1 MCNNAPATDSP
12 HHVVYV
18 LPVVEGDELECR
30 QHGPEEI
37 IEVGV
42 SMVRILAYLQ
52 AQVIRRT
59 MPETIWKTK

>member
-1 MCNNAPATDSP
+1 MSNNAPATNSP

-52 AQVIRRT
+52 AKVTRRT
-59 MPETIWKTK
+59 MPETTWKTK

>member
-1 MCNNAPATDSP
+1 MSNNAPATDSP

-52 AQVIRRT
+52 AQVIRRA

>member
-1 MCNNAPATDSP
+1 MSKNAPATDSP
-12 HHVVYV
+12 HLVVYV

-52 AQVIRRT
+52 ADVTRRT
-59 MPETIWKTK
+59 IPETIWKIK